1 MDWVRMRG
9 VAVIAVAF
17 AGLAWTGSAAA
28 SQLIDRNATGVK
40 LAVNTKREAL
50 LTYRARRRVKH
61 ILVWGAIDARHPTS
75 GKPQVRF
82 KKDYAGGWG
91 RYRTQYWRTFRNA
104 CRRYTGPALAYLVAA
119 CAAPDGS
126 YWALQSWRTPL
137 PDLGMIPWLPVQRA
151 RELHVSHW
159 SGPLA
164 KIEAWTDWVYSGRF
178 HQLFGRLTYDGKPVY
193 GFGTT
198 RTGAPT
204 DGYGRLIYL
213 DTYNSRYGKGW
224 RRENSFVAHNPT
236 GVFCYGFFQF
246 DPTKG
251 YPHPDGYP
259 ATLRG
264 PGNGAKYRLTV
275 NGPGATPDVSI
286 TIPGLHDF
294 DRHNPADVAYEQ
306 QQNALLD
313 SIVSVDKLCRQH

>member
-1 MDWVRMRG
+1 MRG

-50 LTYRARRRVKH
+50 LTYRARGRVKH

-137 PDLGMIPWLPVQRA
+137 PDLGMIPWLPVHRA

-178 HQLFGRLTYDGKPVY
+178 HQVFGRLTYDGKPVY

>member
-1 MDWVRMRG
+1 MGWVSMRG

-137 PDLGMIPWLPVQRA
+137 PDLGMIPWLPVHRA

-178 HQLFGRLTYDGKPVY
+178 HQVFGRLTYDGKPVY

>member
-1 MDWVRMRG
+1 MRG

-40 LAVNTKREAL
+40 LAGNTKREAL
-50 LTYRARRRVKH
+50 LTYRARGRVKH

-137 PDLGMIPWLPVQRA
+137 PDLGMIPWLPVHRA

-178 HQLFGRLTYDGKPVY
+178 HQVFGRLTYDGKPVY